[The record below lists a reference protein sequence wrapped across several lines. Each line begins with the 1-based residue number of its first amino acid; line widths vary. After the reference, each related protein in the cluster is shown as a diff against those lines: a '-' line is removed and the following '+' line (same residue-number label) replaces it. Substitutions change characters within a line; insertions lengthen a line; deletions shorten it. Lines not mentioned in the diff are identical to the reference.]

1 MWIKVVV
8 IILILAILFS
18 LFRGLFFLTKGGEE
32 NSKKLLKS
40 LTWRLGLSALLFIA
54 VLLLHYFEV
63 INLRQTVLPVDQT
76 QQETRTDKLDHE
88 QQQQP

>member
-40 LTWRLGLSALLFIA
+40 LAWRLGLSALLFITI
-54 VLLLHYFEV
+54 LLLHYFEV
-63 INLRQTVLPVDQT
+63 INLRQSVLPVDQT
-76 QQETRTDKLDHE
+76 QQQSTIDSPNDE
-88 QQQQP
+88 QQQPR